1 MREVQQPLAPSMGK
15 ERGGAKLIDWLDE
28 LTMIRAVRSV
38 RNCRRCCNGTSHTT
52 LWGRKLLESLQPR
65 IGYICNSSRS
75 SDEPRGNEACHPS
88 PTNSS
93 LSAGDRYW
101 HGSIDPLTRND
112 TVASGVKWPTG
123 LKTRG
128 SKAAMSRKEELLK
141 LAKLFHSQAS
151 RTGTPGVKQTLHR
164 MGQYYQNEAA
174 HAPDRDPE
182 RQRGPMRLNRYRKQA
197 A

>member
-1 MREVQQPLAPSMGK
+1 
-15 ERGGAKLIDWLDE
+15 
-28 LTMIRAVRSV
+28 
-38 RNCRRCCNGTSHTT
+38 
-52 LWGRKLLESLQPR
+52 
-65 IGYICNSSRS
+65 
-75 SDEPRGNEACHPS
+75 
-88 PTNSS
+88 NSS